1 MSAATDALRRAARSV
16 EAADLDGHFEGLAGA
31 QAVARRMGGDYRHG
45 FAAGVAY
52 AAALLD
58 GADGTGDAVMSMACA
73 FLARR
78 DHELSYE
85 PY

>member
-1 MSAATDALRRAARSV
+1 MSATEDLRRAARSV
-16 EAADLDGHFEGLAGA
+16 EAADLDGRFAGLPGA
-31 QAVARRMGGDYRHG
+31 ASVARRMAGDYRHG
-45 FAAGVAY
+45 FAAGIAY

>member
-1 MSAATDALRRAARSV
+1 MSAPDDLRRAARSV
-16 EAADLDGHFEGLAGA
+16 EAADLDGRFAGLPGA
-31 QAVARRMGGDYRHG
+31 ASVARRMAGDYRHG
-45 FAAGVAY
+45 FAAGIAY

>member
-1 MSAATDALRRAARSV
+1 MSATEDLRRAARSV
-16 EAADLDGHFEGLAGA
+16 EAADLDGRFAGLPGA
-31 QAVARRMGGDYRHG
+31 ASVARRMAGDYRHG